1 MKRFTF
7 RLEALLKYRQ
17 YLELLAQQETAKA
30 YKNVKASEMRI
41 RDLKIEL
48 LQGSEVLDRAV
59 AKGISAVEFKSHADF
74 LDGVADDRAREI
86 IRKTR
91 LETVLGE
98 KQAALTQKSVD
109 KKVLERLKSRKKSE
123 YMGEF
128 LRSEQNAS
136 DEISSLK
143 KAREI
148 TDANR

>member
-7 RLEALLKYRQ
+7 RLESLLKYRK
-17 YLELLAQQETAKA
+17 YMELLAQQETAKA
-30 YKNVKASEMRI
+30 YKDVKASGMRI
-41 RDLKIEL
+41 QDLKAVL
-48 LQGSEVLDRAV
+48 LQGSEVLDQAA

-86 IRKTR
+86 IRKAR
-91 LETVLGE
+91 LEIVLGE

-109 KKVLERLKSRKKSE
+109 KKVLERLKARKKSE

>member
-41 RDLKIEL
+41 RDLKVEL
-48 LQGSEVLDRAV
+48 LQGAEVLDRAV

>member
-17 YLELLAQQETAKA
+17 YLELLAQQELARA
-30 YKNVKASEMRI
+30 YKALKESEMRI
-41 RDLKIEL
+41 RDLSEEL
-48 LQGSEVLDRAV
+48 SRGSEALDRAAAV
-59 AKGISAVEFKSHADF
+59 GISAVEFKSHADY
-74 LDGVADDRAREI
+74 LDGVDDDRAREI
-86 IRKTR
+86 KRKTG
-91 LETVLGE
+91 LETVVGE
-98 KQAALTQKSVD
+98 KQAALTQKSVE
-109 KKVLERLKSRKKSE
+109 KKVLERLKSRKKRE

-148 TDANR
+148 TDASR

>member
-41 RDLKIEL
+41 QDLKVEL

-86 IRKTR
+86 IRKAR

>member
-7 RLEALLKYRQ
+7 RLESLLKYRQ
-17 YLELLAQQETAKA
+17 YLELLAQQEMAKA
-30 YKNVKASEMRI
+30 YKDVKESEMRI
-41 RDLKIEL
+41 RDLKAEL
-48 LQGSEVLDRAV
+48 LRGSQVLDQAV
-59 AKGISAVEFKSHADF
+59 AKGISAVEFKSHADY
-74 LDGVADDRAREI
+74 LEGVDDDRVREI
-86 IRKTR
+86 ARKTK

-109 KKVLERLKSRKKSE
+109 KKVLERLKARKKSE

-148 TDANR
+148 TDAIR